1 MLVTVVPKSN
11 FDGSLKK
18 SGVTDDNIH
27 KRSDLFLISI
37 NDTRGTPEVPY
48 FKYQHQNV
56 LTIFFDDVEEDI
68 EHGKYGKIEAFSYG
82 HAKQILHFVQANA
95 HRKKCLVHC
104 AAGISR
110 SGAVGTF
117 INDYF
122 RADYADFKK
131 RNPHIHPNGHILA
144 MLNRVV
150 REQDLNNN
158 KDE

>member
-1 MLVTVVPKSN
+1 MLVTVVPKLN
-11 FDGSLKK
+11 FDRHLKEK
-18 SGVTDDNIH
+18 GVTDDNIH
-27 KRSDLFLISI
+27 ERSDLFIISI

-56 LTIFFDDVEEDI
+56 LTIFFDDVEQDI
-68 EHGKYGKIEAFSYG
+68 EDKGEYGKIEAFSYG
-82 HAKQILHFVQANA
+82 QARQILHFVQANA

-122 RADYADFKK
+122 GADYNEFKK
-131 RNPHIHPNGHILA
+131 RNPYIYPNGHVLA
-144 MLNRVV
+144 MLNRVA
-150 REQDLNNN
+150 RIE
-158 KDE
+158 EG

>member
-1 MLVTVVPKSN
+1 MQVTIVPKNN

-27 KRSDLFLISI
+27 ERSDLFLISI

-82 HAKQILHFVQANA
+82 QARQILHFVQANA

-122 RADYADFKK
+122 RGDYTDFKK
-131 RNPHIHPNGHILA
+131 RNPYIHPNGHILA
-144 MLNRVV
+144 MLNQVA
-150 REQDLNNN
+150 REQTN
-158 KDE
+158 E